1 MDYED
6 ILNYIED
13 IVEEIDFEEISVV
26 DIQTKLQELIIKM
39 EDNRGMGGRKFLCRC
54 YPKSR

>member
-39 EDNRGMGGRKFLCRC
+39 EDNNLEPLY
-54 YPKSR
+54 YPFYIVL

>member
-13 IVEEIDFEEISVV
+13 IVEEIDFEEISFTSSWVFRIV
-26 DIQTKLQELIIKM
+26 
-39 EDNRGMGGRKFLCRC
+39 
-54 YPKSR
+54 

>member
-13 IVEEIDFEEISVV
+13 IVEEISIPEIKV
-26 DIQTKLQELIIKM
+26 KLQELI
-39 EDNRGMGGRKFLCRC
+39 ERVEGNRGMSGRELEDFDFN
-54 YPKSR
+54 

>member
-6 ILNYIED
+6 ILNYIES

-39 EDNRGMGGRKFLCRC
+39 EDNRGMGGREVGDFDFN
-54 YPKSR
+54 